1 MSASTWWC
9 PAGDDPLVEIPDER
23 DARPAMPATA
33 SPSRSGCSVRRSSR
47 GGGRSGGPPQQPR
60 RRVTAARRVA
70 VRCRRPP
77 PPPVTPPATPPPTPP
92 PTPPSTVP
100 AMQRPHAARRR
111 WEATGGPKTL
121 GAREMLGTLVPSRC
135 VAALSSYGYRL
146 SRSPSCPSCPHS
158 RSVRVFAHWTRRIAT
173 PAERRAPPPTS
184 AAGTAAPR

>member
-9 PAGDDPLVEIPDER
+9 PAGDGPLVESLTNGTHQTC
-23 DARPAMPATA
+23 DACHGFAVTIWLLGEMLVE
-33 SPSRSGCSVRRSSR
+33 G
-47 GGGRSGGPPQQPR
+47 GGGRSGGPPEQPR

-92 PTPPSTVP
+92 STAP
-100 AMQRPHAARRR
+100 AMQHPQAARRR
-111 WEATGGPKTL
+111 REATGGPKTL
-121 GAREMLGTLVPSRC
+121 GTPETLGTLVPSRC
-135 VAALSSYGYRL
+135 VAAVSSCGYRL
-146 SRSPSCPSCPHS
+146 SRSPSYPSCPHS

-173 PAERRAPPPTS
+173 SAERRAPPPTS